1 MVQLLT
7 KTYSFEEYLVY
18 DDGTDNKY
26 ELVNG
31 ELQLMPT
38 ASGLHALILHFIFKI
53 LEQEIDKRYQQ
64 QWKVMPGTVGVRTA
78 TNKSRIPDL
87 VILSEEQCQEIRKMS
102 TAVLE
107 TPPLLAVEIV
117 SSGNADD
124 DYRYKRSEYAV
135 REIPEYWI
143 IDPETEKISVLLL
156 VSGFY
161 EVAEFTEEQEIKS
174 LLFPELKLTAKQ
186 LWLS

>member
-7 KTYSFEEYLVY
+7 KTYSFAEYLAY
-18 DDGTDNKY
+18 NDGTDNKY

-31 ELQLMPT
+31 ELQLMTT
-38 ASGLHALILHFIFKI
+38 ASGFHALVLVLIYDVLKA
-53 LEQEIDKRYQQ
+53 EITRIKQ

-78 TNKSRIPDL
+78 KNKSRIPDL
-87 VILSEEQCQEIRKMS
+87 VVLSESQCQAIRTMS

-107 TPPLLAVEIV
+107 TPPLLAIEIV
-117 SSGNADD
+117 SRNNSDD

-143 IDPETEKISVLLL
+143 VDPEAQKISVLLL

-161 EVAEFTEEQEIKS
+161 DVTEFTGGQEIKS
-174 LLFPELKLTAKQ
+174 LLFPELKLTPEQ
-186 LWLS
+186 VFEV

>member
-7 KTYSFEEYLVY
+7 KTYSFAEYLAY
-18 DDGTDNKY
+18 DDGNDNKY

-31 ELQLMPT
+31 ELQLMTT
-38 ASGLHALILHFIFKI
+38 ASGFHALVLVLVYDILKA
-53 LEQEIDKRYQQ
+53 EIDRLQQ
-64 QWKVMPGTVGVRTA
+64 QWKVMPGTIGVRTA
-78 TNKSRIPDL
+78 KNKSRIPDL
-87 VILSEEQCQEIRKMS
+87 VVLSESQCQEIRTMS
-102 TAVLE
+102 AAVLE

-117 SSGNADD
+117 SPNNSDD

-143 IDPETEKISVLLL
+143 VDPEAQIISVLLL

-161 EVAEFTEEQEIKS
+161 DVTEFTGEQEIKS
-174 LLFPELKLTAKQ
+174 LLFPELKLTPKQ
-186 LWLS
+186 VFEV

>member
-1 MVQLLT
+1 MIQSLT
-7 KTYSFEEYLVY
+7 KTYSFEEYLAY
-18 DDGTDNKY
+18 DNGTDNKY

-31 ELQLMPT
+31 ELKLMPP
-38 ASGLHALILHFIFKI
+38 ASGFHALILHFIFKI
-53 LEQEIDKRYQQ
+53 LDQEIDKLKQ

-78 TNKSRIPDL
+78 KNKSRIPDL
-87 VILSEEQCQEIRKMS
+87 VVLSESQCQEIKKMS

-107 TPPLLAVEIV
+107 NPPLLAVEIV
-117 SSGNADD
+117 SPGNADD

-143 IDPETEKISVLLL
+143 IDPEAKKISVLLL

-161 EVAEFTEEQEIKS
+161 EVTEFTEEQKIKS
-174 LLFPELKLTAKQ
+174 SLFPELKLVSKQ
-186 LWLS
+186 IFEV

>member
-1 MVQLLT
+1 MVTLAT
-7 KTYSFEEYLVY
+7 KLYSFEEYLNY

-31 ELQLMPT
+31 ELKVMPT
-38 ASGLHALILHFIFKI
+38 ASGFHALILVLIYDI
-53 LEQEIDKRYQQ
+53 LKAEIERIKQ

-78 TNKSRIPDL
+78 KTKSRIPDL
-87 VILSEEQCQEIRKMS
+87 VILSESQCQEIREMT

-107 TPPLLAVEIV
+107 SPPLLAVEIV
-117 SSGNADD
+117 SPGNADD

-143 IDPETEKISVLLL
+143 IDPDTKKVSILLL

-161 EVAEFTEEQEIKS
+161 EATEFTEEQEIKS
-174 LLFPELKLTAKQ
+174 DLFPDLKLTVKQ
-186 LWLS
+186 IFEV

>member
-1 MVQLLT
+1 MVELAP
-7 KTYSFEEYLVY
+7 KIYSFAEYLKY

-31 ELQLMPT
+31 KLKIMPT
-38 ASGLHALILHFIFKI
+38 ASGFHALIIHFIFKI
-53 LEQEIDKRYQQ
+53 LEQEIDRIKQ

-78 TNKSRIPDL
+78 NNKSRIPDL
-87 VILSEEQCQEIRKMS
+87 VILSESQCQEIREMT

-107 TPPLLAVEIV
+107 SPPLLVVEIV
-117 SSGNADD
+117 SPGNADD

-143 IDPETEKISVLLL
+143 IDPEAQKVSILWL

-161 EVAEFTEEQEIKS
+161 EVREFVGEQSLKS
-174 LLFPELKLTAKQ
+174 SLFPELKLTVKQ
-186 LWLS
+186 IFKL

>member
-7 KTYSFEEYLVY
+7 KTYSFEDYLAY
-18 DDGTDNKY
+18 NDGTDNKY

-38 ASGLHALILHFIFKI
+38 ASGLHALILHFIFNV
-53 LEQEIDKRYQQ
+53 LEQEIKKLQQ

-78 TNKSRIPDL
+78 KNKSRIPDL
-87 VILSEEQCQEIRKMS
+87 VILSKEQCQEIRTMS
-102 TAVLE
+102 TAVVE

-117 SSGNADD
+117 SPSNSDD

-143 IDPETEKISVLLL
+143 IDPEIQKVLILVL

-161 EVAEFTEEQEIKS
+161 EVTEFIGEQEIKS

-186 LWLS
+186 FFEV

>member
-1 MVQLLT
+1 MVQLAT
-7 KTYSFEEYLVY
+7 KLYSFEEYLAY

-31 ELQLMPT
+31 ELKLMPT
-38 ASGLHALILHFIFKI
+38 ASGFHALILVLLYDTFKA
-53 LEQEIDKRYQQ
+53 EIDRIKQ

-78 TNKSRIPDL
+78 KNKSRIPDL
-87 VILSEEQCQEIRKMS
+87 VILSDNQCQEIREMS

-107 TPPLLAVEIV
+107 SPPLLAVEIV
-117 SSGNADD
+117 SPNNADD

-143 IDPETEKISVLLL
+143 IDPEAKKVSILLL

-161 EVAEFTEEQEIKS
+161 EVTEFTEEQEIKS
-174 LLFPELKLTAKQ
+174 SLFPELKLTINQ
-186 LWLS
+186 IFEV

>member
-7 KTYSFEEYLVY
+7 KTYSFAEYLAY
-18 DDGTDNKY
+18 NDGTDNRY

-31 ELQLMPT
+31 ELQLMTT
-38 ASGLHALILHFIFKI
+38 ASGFHALILHLIFKI
-53 LEQEIDKRYQQ
+53 LEQEIDRLQQ
-64 QWKVMPGTVGVRTA
+64 PWKVMPGTVGVRTA
-78 TNKSRIPDL
+78 KNKSRIPDL
-87 VILSEEQCQEIRKMS
+87 VILSESQCQEIRAMS
-102 TAVLE
+102 AAVLE

-117 SSGNADD
+117 SPNNSDD

-143 IDPETEKISVLLL
+143 VDPEAQKISVLLL

-161 EVAEFTEEQEIKS
+161 DVTEFTGEQEIKS
-174 LLFPELKLTAKQ
+174 SLFPELKLTAKQ
-186 LWLS
+186 VFEV

>member
-1 MVQLLT
+1 MVQLAT
-7 KTYSFEEYLVY
+7 KLYSFEEYLAY

-31 ELQLMPT
+31 ELKLMPT
-38 ASGLHALILHFIFKI
+38 ASGLHALILVLLYDI
-53 LEQEIDKRYQQ
+53 LKAEIDRIKQ

-78 TNKSRIPDL
+78 KNKSRIPDL
-87 VILSEEQCQEIRKMS
+87 VILSENQCQEIREMS

-107 TPPLLAVEIV
+107 SPPLLAVEIV
-117 SSGNADD
+117 SPNNADD

-143 IDPETEKISVLLL
+143 IDPEAKKVSILLL

-161 EVAEFTEEQEIKS
+161 EVTEFTEEQEIKS
-174 LLFPELKLTAKQ
+174 SLFPELKLTINQ
-186 LWLS
+186 IFEV

>member
-1 MVQLLT
+1 MVQLGN
-7 KTYSFEEYLVY
+7 KIYSFEEYLTY

-31 ELQLMPT
+31 ELKIMPP
-38 ASGLHALILHFIFKI
+38 ASGFHALILHFIFKI
-53 LEQEIDKRYQQ
+53 LDQEIDRIEQQ
-64 QWKVMPGTVGVRTA
+64 CKVMPGTVGVRTA
-78 TNKSRIPDL
+78 KNKSRIPDL
-87 VILSEEQCQEIRKMS
+87 VILSEKQCQEIREMS

-107 TPPLLAVEIV
+107 SPPLLAVEIV
-117 SSGNADD
+117 SPNNADD

-143 IDPETEKISVLLL
+143 IDPEAKKVSILLL

-161 EVAEFTEEQEIKS
+161 EVTELTEEQEIKS
-174 LLFPELKLTAKQ
+174 SLFPELKLTVKQ
-186 LWLS
+186 IFEV